1 MPHRYAPLDSTQ
13 HRSHG
18 WKRQPD
24 FRFAQADVCAPLLLA
39 EIAHA
44 AAVYVLGFTQRPAGG
59 HQLVALLGL
68 RPGENLFVDSTGH
81 WLRDYIPSWYRAYPF
96 RILHGRQGD
105 QPVNIL
111 GFDQDSGLYR
121 EQPDQTKNEQR
132 FFDDEGQL
140 QPLTR
145 QLVAF
150 LEATISGE
158 RLTQRAVDALAAAQ
172 LLEPWPLP
180 IEDPGPNPRSDLAV
194 LSGLYRVNQGAL
206 NALEA
211 AALPEL
217 RDTGALAIAYA
228 QLFHPPRLKVL
239 RQLDAAR
246 RAKPAAPPADALPAS
261 LDSLFGGN
269 SGTLQ
274 FGDWGKQG

>member
-1 MPHRYAPLDSTQ
+1 MPHHYTPLDSTE

-18 WKRQPD
+18 WKLQPD
-24 FRFAQADVCAPLLLA
+24 FRFAQTDVCAPLLLA

-44 AAVYVLGFTQRPAGG
+44 SAIYVVGFTQRPAGG
-59 HQLVALLGL
+59 YQLVALLGL
-68 RPGENLFVDSTGH
+68 RPGENLFVDSAGR

-96 RILHGRQGD
+96 RILQGRQD
-105 QPVNIL
+105 DKQVNML

-121 EQPDQTKNEQR
+121 EQPDPGKREQR
-132 FFDDEGQL
+132 FFDDKGQL
-140 QPLTR
+140 QPFTR

-150 LEATISGE
+150 LEAMISGE
-158 RLTQRAVDALAAAQ
+158 RQTQRAVDALAAAQ

-180 IEDPGPNPRSDLAV
+180 VEDPGPNPSPNQAM
-194 LSGLYRVNQGAL
+194 LSGLYRVGQGAL

-211 AALPEL
+211 TALHEL
-217 RDTGALAIAYA
+217 RDTGALALAYA
-228 QLFHPPRLKVL
+228 QMFYPPRLKFL
-239 RQLDAAR
+239 RQLDAAKH
-246 RAKPAAPPADALPAS
+246 AKPPAPQASALPAS
-261 LDSLFGGN
+261 LDSLLGGN